1 MIHRAVL
8 FLALALGLGTQLTS
22 ATEVLVNNTEGKL
35 CLYANLKVNFSVAYE
50 AVGDKNATAV
60 FSLPD
65 AVLTNGSSCANS
77 SSTLRLSFGQGHSW
91 TMTFSK
97 GVQNYQADSVTVDLN
112 LADAAVFPNATSNET
127 MSVTV
132 NVNATN
138 LSKADLGT
146 CYSCN
151 SQDVIREGGV
161 SQTLWSVLIQAFVAN
176 GSKSQEITSCAADVP
191 ITPSPAP
198 TNASTAAPTTA
209 VAPTTPIP
217 TPTLPTPTTGK
228 YHVTTGVNSTA
239 CLMADFGLSIGFK
252 IQGQLQKMNLE
263 PNGTNASGTCGV
275 NSSQLVL
282 SNPTATLMFTFV
294 NETAKFRLHAVTVN
308 ITTGSGQQFYSENTN
323 LSLWVASV
331 GSSYMCNKEQSYNIS
346 ESLALHTFDL
356 HVQPFAVA
364 SGKFSTAEE
373 CFLDSDLSFLVP
385 IAVGVALSFLIIL
398 VLISY
403 LIGRRK
409 SRTGYQSV

>member
-1 MIHRAVL
+1 
-8 FLALALGLGTQLTS
+8 
-22 ATEVLVNNTEGKL
+22 
-35 CLYANLKVNFSVAYE
+35 
-50 AVGDKNATAV
+50 NATAV

-97 GVQNYQADSVTVDLN
+97 GVQNYQADSVSVDLN
-112 LADAAVFPNATSNET
+112 LADAAVFPNATSN
-127 MSVTV
+127 
-132 NVNATN
+132 
-138 LSKADLGT
+138 KADLGT

-198 TNASTAAPTTA
+198 TNASTAAPT
-209 VAPTTPIP
+209 
-217 TPTLPTPTTGK
+217 PTTGK

-252 IQGQLQKMNLE
+252 IQGQSSKMNLE

-282 SNPTATLMFTFV
+282 SNPTATLVFTFV
-294 NETAKFRLHAVTVN
+294 N
-308 ITTGSGQQFYSENTN
+308 FYSENTN

-364 SGKFSTAEE
+364 SGKFSTVAEE